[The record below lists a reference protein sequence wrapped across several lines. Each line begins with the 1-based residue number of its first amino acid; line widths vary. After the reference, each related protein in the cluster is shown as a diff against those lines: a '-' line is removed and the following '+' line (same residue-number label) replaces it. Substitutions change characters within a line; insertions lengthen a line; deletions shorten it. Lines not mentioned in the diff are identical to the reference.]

1 MLSSVPNRS
10 RRVRCAI
17 TPKFPSLARQWRNGL
32 PAILS
37 HDPMPLTEEA
47 VTTIW
52 IEILRHADG
61 RARYSS
67 RGRLYRTRLGGPD
80 GEVLVES
87 TVAPVCPSCR
97 ALMARGIIGSFETW
111 RAGIPYACLR
121 GDIEKTAGLAI
132 EEGNTTS
139 VRFKRWLTTHPGSRD
154 GVSSGSG
161 RAPAREGDEPGRGVP
176 LTAVAL
182 P

>member
-1 MLSSVPNRS
+1 E
-10 RRVRCAI
+10 
-17 TPKFPSLARQWRNGL
+17 K
-32 PAILS
+32 
-37 HDPMPLTEEA
+37 A
-47 VTTIW
+47 VTIIR
-52 IEILRHADG
+52 IETLRHADG

-67 RGRLYRTRLGGPD
+67 RGQLYRTHLGGPD
-80 GEVLVES
+80 GEVLVDS

-97 ALMARGIIGSFETW
+97 ALMARGIIGSFEAW

-121 GDIEKTAGLAI
+121 GDIERTAGLAI
-132 EEGNTTS
+132 EEGNTMS
-139 VRFKRWLTTHPGSRD
+139 VRFKRWLTHPGSRD

-161 RAPAREGDEPGRGVP
+161 RAPAREGDEPGRGIA